1 LSEKFFFFGET
12 IAYANTNIP
21 YERAKWQERGK
32 RVNTDSDLI
41 RVIRG
46 TLRGNRADANAL
58 VSRYYDEIYVF
69 SYRQLGNK
77 DDAMDMTQD
86 IFMSVLETLHGYDR
100 RKSSFRTWLYR
111 VATNKI
117 IDRRRKS
124 RCANIPLDEIEL
136 PIDFEKH
143 LEQSVFLSE
152 ILDKVAEYDVE
163 TQKIF
168 RLHIYAGYG
177 FPEIAAI
184 LNKPES
190 SVKSRYYRLIK
201 VLKEEFGNE

>member
-1 LSEKFFFFGET
+1 
-12 IAYANTNIP
+12 
-21 YERAKWQERGK
+21 
-32 RVNTDSDLI
+32 VNTDIDLI
-41 RVIRG
+41 HG

-117 IDRRRKS
+117 IDRRRKTRPS
-124 RCANIPLDEIEL
+124 AIPLDELEL
-136 PIDFEKH
+136 TNDFGER

-152 ILDKVAEYDVE
+152 ILDKVAEYDAE

-168 RLHIYAGYG
+168 RLHLYAGYG
-177 FPEIAAI
+177 FPEIAAM

-190 SVKSRYYRLIK
+190 SVKSRYYRL
-201 VLKEEFGNE
+201 LKTLKKEFGNE